1 MKRKLFYILVLLLM
15 VMQGAWALNQ
25 EDGYYMIGSAQDLKD
40 FAALVNSGNTTING
54 KLIAPINLQGSNE
67 NQWTPIGTY
76 TYQYNGTF
84 DGQGF
89 TISNLYYKNTKEG
102 VGLFGYAGSA
112 ARIKNVRVEGFID
125 TSKNSVSTAAGGT
138 STGGIIGSSTGA
150 TVINCSFSGSVYGFS
165 NVGGIVGTGSVTI
178 VNCYN
183 EATVKFFSGNGQTG
197 GGIHGYGGSPTIIN
211 CYNVGQIINTGSAT
225 SHIGGIATDVGSSTN
240 CYSLVNCCQNGAGAT
255 WNNGGGHGTSGAT
268 MTSSEMQAASF
279 VTTLNTNVESLK
291 STYTDIDTWKLDLYT
306 NLPTQLSTKVSEGP
320 WTYVDYTH
328 GICGSKENASIS
340 WNNLNH
346 TQWGGNVFTQINN
359 STNGTGFSAAG
370 STKEPYDAKMCIY
383 SWYYYRQIIPSYTRM
398 RMTWNFDLKSHL
410 NSLAQQVGLYAHSDP
425 DVLKST
431 ALDFTYGN
439 TTNAGSSYLVKI
451 HSHAGDN
458 QDASVNDSHI
468 FYFDNSSGSIAQ
480 EKRNDLILTQV
491 LWAGDATI
499 SLSYY
504 QWATFKNNSYSFS
517 FDYYKHV
524 TFDANGGTGSMAQ
537 LQIENS
543 GTLTANTFTRSGYT
557 FAGWN
562 TSADGSGTPYTNEAA
577 MTATSSDKGPI
588 TLYAQWTK
596 NTVTLTDG
604 VDLSSSGLKSF
615 TGKQCD
621 VSYTREFTVDK
632 TSTVCLP
639 FAYTKQ
645 GTEGS
650 FYEFTKIEKNGSGE
664 YVATMTEPGASTLT
678 ANTPYLFTP
687 ALSSVTFTGTIA
699 SVPATFT
706 GDYETV
712 KNDWTFK
719 GTFATIEWKT
729 APTGIYGF
737 SAQNVDAQGISQGE
751 FVKVGEYVR
760 IKPMRCYLVYTG
772 SDANW
777 AGARRRTRAA
787 ATDEELP
794 ETISV
799 RLVNANGNVT
809 AIGTL
814 HTKTGEVELD
824 GWYTLDGT
832 RLTGQPTR
840 KGIYVNNGRK
850 VVIK

>member
-1 MKRKLFYILVLLLM
+1 MRRLLYCILVLLLI
-15 VMQGAWALNQ
+15 VTQGAWALNTDT
-25 EDGYYMIGSAQDLKD
+25 DGYYLIGSAQDLKD
-40 FAALVNSGNTTING
+40 FAALVNSGNTAANG
-54 KLIAPINLQGSNE
+54 KLIAPIDLQGSNE
-67 NQWTPIGTY
+67 YQWTPIGTWSSP
-76 TYQYNGTF
+76 YNGTF

-89 TISNLYYKNTKEG
+89 TISNLYYKDEKEG
-102 VGLFGYAGSA
+102 VGLFGYAGNA

-125 TSKNSVSTAAGGT
+125 TSKDNVSTAAGGT
-138 STGGIIGSSTGA
+138 STGGIIGSSSSA

-165 NVGGIVGTGSVTI
+165 NVGGIVGTGTATI

-183 EATVKFFSGNGQTG
+183 EATVKFYSENGQTG
-197 GGIHGYGGSPTIIN
+197 GGIHGFGGSPTIIN
-211 CYNVGQIINTGSAT
+211 CYNVGQIINTGTAT
-225 SHIGGIATDVGSSTN
+225 SHIGGIATDVGSATN
-240 CYSLVNCCQNGAGAT
+240 CYSLANCCQNGAGAT
-255 WNNGGGHGTSGAT
+255 WNNGGSHGTSGAT
-268 MTSSEMQAASF
+268 MTSSEMHAASF

-291 STYTDIDTWKLDLYT
+291 STYTDIDTWKLDLNT

-410 NSLAQQVGLYAHSDP
+410 NSLAQQAGLYAHSDP

-451 HSHAGDN
+451 HSHAGGN

-468 FYFDNSSGSIAQ
+468 FYFDNSNGSTAQ
-480 EKRNDLILTQV
+480 EKRNDLILTQI

-499 SLSYY
+499 SLSYD

-524 TFDANGGTGSMAQ
+524 TFDANGGTGSMAVQ
-537 LQIENS
+537 QIENS
-543 GTLTANTFTRSGYT
+543 GTLTTNTFTRSGYT

-562 TSADGSGTPYTNEAA
+562 TNADGSGTPYTNEAA
-577 MTATSSDKGPI
+577 MTATSSDKGSI
-588 TLYAQWTK
+588 TLFAQWTR
-596 NTVTLTDG
+596 NEVTLTDG
-604 VDLSSSGLKSF
+604 DDLSALATWAGKTCTVTYTRSF
-615 TGKQCD
+615 TSGKA
-621 VSYTREFTVDK
+621 
-632 TSTVCLP
+632 STVCLP
-639 FAYTKQ
+639 FAYAPKTGETFYTFTGITK
-645 GTEGS
+645 ED
-650 FYEFTKIEKNGSGE
+650 GE
-664 YVATMTEPGASTLT
+664 YVATMTAYEGANLV
-678 ANTPYLFTP
+678 ANTPYLFMPTGNANFSGTYAIP
-687 ALSSVTFTGTIA
+687 ADLTAGTTT
-699 SVPATFT
+699 S
-706 GDYETV
+706 G
-712 KNDWTFK
+712 DWTFV
-719 GTFATIEWKT
+719 GTYTTVSWTE

-737 SAQNVDAQGISQGE
+737 SAQNVSEQGISQGE
-751 FVKVGEYVR
+751 FVKVGAYVR
-760 IKPMRCYLVYTG
+760 VKAMRCYLKYKNG
-772 SDANW
+772 GEDFF
-777 AGARRRTRAA
+777 GARMMAPRRAA
-787 ATDEELP
+787 EEQLP

-799 RLVNANGNVT
+799 RLVNANGELN

-814 HTKTGEVELD
+814 HTQTGEVTLD

-832 RLTGQPTR
+832 KLSGKPTA

-850 VVIK
+850 VIIK